1 VGRLIVEASMCPP
14 EDGVGG
20 HDRQGITSD

>member
-1 VGRLIVEASMCPP
+1 LIVEASMCPP
-14 EDGVGG
+14 KGVLGG